1 MLEVAAHPEAGS
13 AWLGRRGEGR
23 GEDREKKEEG
33 GEEEEGWGEEG
44 EDGGRRGEEQN
55 GEEQE
60 GEKELERSRGRD
72 CPVLEWA

>member
-1 MLEVAAHPEAGS
+1 MGL
-13 AWLGRRGEGR
+13 
-23 GEDREKKEEG
+23 K
-33 GEEEEGWGEEG
+33 
-44 EDGGRRGEEQN
+44 GGRRGEEQN